1 MPERERPSDA
11 RERERPREGEAQRSA
26 VASHQG
32 LWTRHDMA
40 ERERPS
46 EAREG
51 EAKRLLQCRLQLSR
65 MEVFILLLRPSLSLR
80 PMVFFILLSIYRY
93 APYSPLLCVS
103 TQDAS
108 QGSDTGASCDPR

>member
-1 MPERERPSDA
+1 MRP
-11 RERERPREGEAQRSA
+11 
-26 VASHQG
+26 
-32 LWTRHDMA
+32 

-108 QGSDTGASCDPR
+108 QGSDTGASCDSR